1 MNDLNIKEIRQ
12 KLGFSQTE
20 LAKRLGVDYRTI
32 QNWEYG
38 KTIPTSKHEI
48 IRALIKEEE
57 SHSNTLGFSVGELR
71 HKLGLTQ
78 AELAKKLGVH
88 ENTIQNWER
97 GANIPKTRIE
107 SLREL
112 WNQAQGVELKPTQ
125 QYFGGEGSGQPGEGQ
140 TIVPLIPI
148 SAQGGTLND
157 FTMSVME
164 YDCEKVIS
172 PIKGVDYAM
181 TVSGD
186 SMSPE
191 YPSGCQILIKKINE
205 RAFIDWGKVFVLD
218 TVNGTIIK
226 KLMPTSDPEK
236 VLCVSIN
243 PNYPSFEVCLEHV
256 TGVYRVLMCMSL
268 K

>member
-1 MNDLNIKEIRQ
+1 MGELNIKDLRQ
-12 KLGFSQTE
+12 KLGITQKE
-20 LAKRLGVDYRTI
+20 LAKMVGVSENTV

-38 KTIPTSKHEI
+38 RKIPNTKHQILCALMEGKT
-48 IRALIKEEE
+48 L
-57 SHSNTLGFSVGELR
+57 
-71 HKLGLTQ
+71 
-78 AELAKKLGVH
+78 
-88 ENTIQNWER
+88 
-97 GANIPKTRIE
+97 KTH
-107 SLREL
+107 
-112 WNQAQGVELKPTQ
+112 
-125 QYFGGEGSGQPGEGQ
+125 QYYGGEGSEQFGESQ
-140 TIVPLIPI
+140 SIVPLIPI
-148 SAQGGTLND
+148 SAQGGSLND
-157 FTMSVME
+157 FTASVME
-164 YDCEKVIS
+164 YDCEKVLS

-226 KLMPTSDPEK
+226 KLMPTSDPDK

>member
-1 MNDLNIKEIRQ
+1 
-12 KLGFSQTE
+12 
-20 LAKRLGVDYRTI
+20 
-32 QNWEYG
+32 
-38 KTIPTSKHEI
+38 
-48 IRALIKEEE
+48 
-57 SHSNTLGFSVGELR
+57 
-71 HKLGLTQ
+71 
-78 AELAKKLGVH
+78 
-88 ENTIQNWER
+88 
-97 GANIPKTRIE
+97 
-107 SLREL
+107 
-112 WNQAQGVELKPTQ
+112 
-125 QYFGGEGSGQPGEGQ
+125 
-140 TIVPLIPI
+140 
-148 SAQGGTLND
+148 
-157 FTMSVME
+157 ME
-164 YDCEKVIS
+164 YDCEKVLS

-226 KLMPTSDPEK
+226 KLMPTSDPDK

>member
-1 MNDLNIKEIRQ
+1 MNELNIKEIRQ
-12 KLGFSQTE
+12 KLGLTQVE
-20 LAKRLGVDYRTI
+20 LAKRLGVDYRTV

-38 KTIPTSKHEI
+38 KAIPTSKHE
-48 IRALIKEEE
+48 LL
-57 SHSNTLGFSVGELR
+57 SSLLDNNGNTPNQNIFDVRELR
-71 HKLGLTQ
+71 QKLGITQ
-78 AELAKKLGVH
+78 VELAKKLGVS

-97 GANIPKTRIE
+97 GANIPKARIE

-112 WNQAQGVELKPTQ
+112 WNQVVELKPHQ
-125 QYFGGEGSGQPGEGQ
+125 HFGGEAADQSDDAPR
-140 TIVPLIPI
+140 IVPLIPI
-148 SAQGGTLND
+148 SAQGGSLND
-157 FTMSVME
+157 FTTSVME
-164 YDCEKVIS
+164 YDCEKVLS
-172 PIKGVDYAM
+172 PIKGVDYAI

-226 KLMPTSDPEK
+226 KLMPTDNPDK

>member
-1 MNDLNIKEIRQ
+1 MNELDVLEIRKKIGVSQ
-12 KLGFSQTE
+12 K
-20 LAKRLGVDYRTI
+20 
-32 QNWEYG
+32 
-38 KTIPTSKHEI
+38 
-48 IRALIKEEE
+48 
-57 SHSNTLGFSVGELR
+57 
-71 HKLGLTQ
+71 
-78 AELAKKLGVH
+78 ELAKKLGVH
-88 ENTIQNWER
+88 WRTVQNWEKN
-97 GANIPKTRIE
+97 GGISQADYTKLCALIPTK
-107 SLREL
+107 
-112 WNQAQGVELKPTQ
+112 ELKPTQ
-125 QYFGGEGSGQPGEGQ
+125 QYFGGEGSEQPGEGQ

-226 KLMPTSDPEK
+226 KLMPTSDPDK

>member
-1 MNDLNIKEIRQ
+1 MSELDVLEIRKKIGISQ
-12 KLGFSQTE
+12 KE
-20 LAKRLGVDYRTI
+20 LAKRLGVHWRTV
-32 QNWEYG
+32 QNWEKNGGISQADYT
-38 KTIPTSKHEI
+38 KLCALIPTK
-48 IRALIKEEE
+48 
-57 SHSNTLGFSVGELR
+57 
-71 HKLGLTQ
+71 
-78 AELAKKLGVH
+78 
-88 ENTIQNWER
+88 
-97 GANIPKTRIE
+97 
-107 SLREL
+107 
-112 WNQAQGVELKPTQ
+112 ELKPTQ
-125 QYFGGEGSGQPGEGQ
+125 QYFGGEGSDQPSEGQ

-226 KLMPTSDPEK
+226 KLMPTNDPDK

>member
-1 MNDLNIKEIRQ
+1 MSELDIKDLRQ
-12 KLGFSQTE
+12 KLGVTQKE
-20 LAKRLGVDYRTI
+20 LAKMVGVSENTV

-38 KTIPTSKHEI
+38 KKIPSTKHQI
-48 IRALIKEEE
+48 LCALMEGK
-57 SHSNTLGFSVGELR
+57 TL
-71 HKLGLTQ
+71 KTQ
-78 AELAKKLGVH
+78 E
-88 ENTIQNWER
+88 
-97 GANIPKTRIE
+97 
-107 SLREL
+107 
-112 WNQAQGVELKPTQ
+112 
-125 QYFGGEGSGQPGEGQ
+125 YYGGEAADQSDDAPR
-140 TIVPLIPI
+140 IVPLIPI

-226 KLMPTSDPEK
+226 KLMPTSDPDK

-256 TGVYRVLMCMSL
+256 FGVYRVLMCMSL

>member
-1 MNDLNIKEIRQ
+1 MNDLDIKEMRE
-12 KLGFSQTE
+12 KLGITQEE
-20 LAKRLGVDYRTI
+20 LAKRLGVHARTI
-32 QNWEYG
+32 QNWESG
-38 KTIPTSKHEI
+38 TKIPESKHAI
-48 IRALIKEEE
+48 
-57 SHSNTLGFSVGELR
+57 LR
-71 HKLGLTQ
+71 NMMDVQL
-78 AELAKKLGVH
+78 
-88 ENTIQNWER
+88 N
-97 GANIPKTRIE
+97 
-107 SLREL
+107 SS
-112 WNQAQGVELKPTQ
+112 Q
-125 QYFGGEGSGQPGEGQ
+125 QYFGGEAADQSDDAPR
-140 TIVPLIPI
+140 IVPLIPI

-164 YDCEKVIS
+164 CDCEKVIS

-226 KLMPTSDPEK
+226 KLMPTNDPDK

>member
-1 MNDLNIKEIRQ
+1 MSELDVLEIRKKIGISQ
-12 KLGFSQTE
+12 KE
-20 LAKRLGVDYRTI
+20 LAKRLGVHWRTV
-32 QNWEYG
+32 QNWEKNGGISQADYT
-38 KTIPTSKHEI
+38 KLCALIPTK
-48 IRALIKEEE
+48 
-57 SHSNTLGFSVGELR
+57 
-71 HKLGLTQ
+71 
-78 AELAKKLGVH
+78 
-88 ENTIQNWER
+88 
-97 GANIPKTRIE
+97 
-107 SLREL
+107 
-112 WNQAQGVELKPTQ
+112 ELKPTQ
-125 QYFGGEGSGQPGEGQ
+125 QYFGGEGSEQPGEGQ

-226 KLMPTSDPEK
+226 KLMPTSDPDK